1 MKISIFFGLVFSFLF
16 FGCKS
21 ELKEEGVLVFNLNEY
36 SEKEKSVFL
45 EMNLDEN
52 HPNLLDPNINVET
65 FEEVSNSWKKLH
77 SDLYQFLKKNNFDWD
92 SNSKNIKVFN
102 KIYFTSEGKI
112 KVYAFRILSD
122 ISKEKNIEYEAL
134 IKEFTKSIRINIE
147 RDFNF
152 AQCGKASFP
161 NVKIKNQ

>member
-1 MKISIFFGLVFSFLF
+1 MKNLMFLILAFSFLF
-16 FGCKS
+16 LGCKH
-21 ELKEEGVLVFNLNEY
+21 ELKEKVVLVFNLNEY

-65 FEEVSNSWKKLH
+65 FKEVTNSWKKLH

-122 ISKEKNIEYEAL
+122 ISKEKTIEYEAL
-134 IKEFTKSIRINIE
+134 IKEFTKNIKINIK

-161 NVKIKNQ
+161 NV